1 MGKTGAMPK
10 IDAPTVAEHHAR
22 RRSAIVSA
30 AADVLGADGAD
41 AVTPAAVAA
50 RAGLARSSVYQYYA
64 STGALLGAAVEE
76 VFHRTTEDL
85 RSATDRARSP
95 EARVTAYVEAS
106 LDAAVSGHFP
116 PGSYHAGALPAET
129 AARLHGLHEELAE
142 PLVSALGAAGVRDA
156 AGIAGL
162 IGGAVSAAAV
172 QIGHGE
178 PEATVR
184 RRLRAFVRR
193 AAGLT

>member
-1 MGKTGAMPK
+1 MPK

-30 AADVLGADGAD
+30 AADILGADGPE

-50 RAGLARSSVYQYYA
+50 GAGMARSSVYQYYD
-64 STGALLGAAVEE
+64 STLALLGAAVEE
-76 VFHRTTEDL
+76 VFHRTTQDL
-85 RSATDRARSP
+85 RAATERARTP
-95 EARVTAYVEAS
+95 EARITAYVDAS

-116 PGSYHAGALPAET
+116 QGSYHGTGLPAET
-129 AARLHGLHEELAE
+129 AARLHGLHEQLAE
-142 PLVSALGAAGVRDA
+142 PLVSALRAAGVRDA
-156 AGIAGL
+156 VGVAGL
-162 IGGAVSAAAV
+162 VGGVVSAAAV

-178 PEATVR
+178 PEPAVR

-193 AAGLT
+193 ATGLT